1 MTQLVPRPAA
11 WHARLPTCAV
21 LLALTAG
28 ALGAHAATLNLT
40 VRDGDGNPLA
50 DAVALLD
57 PASGAVAVQ
66 PMLGVEIAQARK
78 RFQPRVTVITV
89 GTQVA
94 FPNFDTVRHHVYSFS
109 PIKPFEIK
117 LYAGVP
123 GVPVR
128 FDKPGIAVL
137 GCNIH
142 DRMAAWVVVS
152 DTPWFARSD
161 ATGQARVDKLPPG
174 HYRLR
179 LWHPGLGPD
188 VEPTTQAISVADT
201 DLDRAVTLPIR
212 AGEP

>member
-1 MTQLVPRPAA
+1 M
-11 WHARLPTCAV
+11 
-21 LLALTAG
+21 
-28 ALGAHAATLNLT
+28 
-40 VRDGDGNPLA
+40 RDADGNPLA

-57 PASGAVAVQ
+57 PASGTVAVQ
-66 PMLGVEIAQARK
+66 PMLGVEISQARK
-78 RFQPRVTVITV
+78 QFQPRVTVITV

-128 FDKPGIAVL
+128 FDKPGVAVL

-152 DTPWFARSD
+152 STPWFARSD
-161 ATGQARVDKLPPG
+161 ATGQARIDKLPPG
-174 HYRLR
+174 NYRLR

-188 VEPTTQAISVADT
+188 TEPTTQAITVAGA
-201 DLDRAVTLPIR
+201 DLDRALTLPIS
-212 AGEP
+212 ASEP

>member
-1 MTQLVPRPAA
+1 MTSLPRFAA
-11 WHARLPTCAV
+11 WHARRLVPAA
-21 LLALTAG
+21 LLAFAACTI
-28 ALGAHAATLNLT
+28 GAHAATLSLT
-40 VRDGDGNPLA
+40 VRDADGNPLA

-57 PASGAVAVQ
+57 PASGKAAVQ
-66 PMLGVEIAQARK
+66 PMVGVEIAQARK

-89 GTQVA
+89 GTEVA

-152 DTPWFARSD
+152 STPWFARSD
-161 ATGQARVDKLPPG
+161 ATGQARIDQLPPG
-174 HYRLR
+174 SYRLR

-188 VEPTTQAISVADT
+188 AEPITQGVT
-201 DLDRAVTLPIR
+201 MTGVDLDQTVRLPV
-212 AGEP
+212 APGEP